1 MLNLKKLAFVLTTMI
16 TMASGAFTQDAPR
29 PLPVPL
35 WPTGAPGAKGG
46 EPTDIPT
53 ISIYQPPP
61 DKATG
66 AAIVVCPGGGYG
78 HLADHEGHTV
88 AVWLNQLGITAAV
101 LKYRLGPRYQ
111 HPSMLQDAQR
121 AIRLMRSQSSS
132 WRVDPQR
139 IGIMGFS
146 AGGHLA
152 SSAATH
158 FDDGK
163 PASQDPVER
172 VSSRPDVVILAYA
185 VITMGA
191 RYTHQ
196 GSRRNLLGETPTAEL
211 VDQLSNE
218 KQVSSRTP
226 PAFLFHT
233 EDDAAVPVENSLL
246 FAAALRAA
254 KVPYELHIYEH
265 GRHGVGLAQS
275 EAALKTWP
283 GLLEVW
289 LRSHNFAKG

>member
-1 MLNLKKLAFVLTTMI
+1 MLNLKQMAIVLTTILAME
-16 TMASGAFTQDAPR
+16 SGAFSQDAPR

-35 WPTGAPGAKGG
+35 WPAGAPGAKGDQT
-46 EPTDIPT
+46 TDIPT
-53 ISIYQPPP
+53 ISIYQPPA
-61 DKATG
+61 DRATG

-111 HPSMLQDAQR
+111 HPAMLSDAQR
-121 AIRLMRSQSSS
+121 AIRMLRAQSST
-132 WRVDPQR
+132 WRIDPAR

-152 SSAATH
+152 STAATQ
-158 FDDGK
+158 FGEGK
-163 PASQDPVER
+163 PASEDPVER
-172 VSSRPDVVILAYA
+172 VSSRPDLVILAYP
-185 VITMGA
+185 VITMSG

-196 GSRRNLLGETPTAEL
+196 GSRRNLLGENPAAEL
-211 VDQLSNE
+211 VDQMSSE

-246 FAAALRAA
+246 FAASLRAA
-254 KVPYELHIYEH
+254 KVPYELHVFEH
-265 GRHGVGLAQS
+265 GRHGVGLAQADPILS
-275 EAALKTWP
+275 SWP
-283 GLLEVW
+283 KLLEAW
-289 LRSHNFAKG
+289 LRTRNFTK